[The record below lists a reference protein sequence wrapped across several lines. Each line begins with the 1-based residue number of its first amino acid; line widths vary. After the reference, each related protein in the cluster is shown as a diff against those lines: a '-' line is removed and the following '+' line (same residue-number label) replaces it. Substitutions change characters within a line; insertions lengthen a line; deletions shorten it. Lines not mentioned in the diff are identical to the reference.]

1 MNEKGHPP
9 GNPQLALIASSPTG
23 HAVRRLAEAAAARGV
38 ATVFYDT
45 FGLQAHLGGEGLA
58 LSHLGQPVLTP
69 SHALLRVGL
78 SSQTQGL
85 MLARHLAAMGVKLD
99 NPPQSM
105 ALASDKFAS
114 LVALSAA
121 GLPVPPTVLVRDP
134 AHLQAPNP
142 VTGRF
147 PVVVKLTHQ
156 SQGVGVMLA
165 ESRAALQSLMD
176 TLWLLHQPVLV
187 QRFYPEAAGQDTR
200 LMVVGGEVVAA
211 VIRTA
216 PEGDFRS
223 NLHRGGRAVA
233 HTPTPP
239 EVFLALKATRAL
251 GLDTAGVDLLN
262 THDGPVVLEVNA
274 FAGFEGLE
282 RATGVDVAGLMVARL
297 ISPSSCG
304 GR

>member
-1 MNEKGHPP
+1 MKPALPNL
-9 GNPQLALIASSPTG
+9 PQLALISSTPDS
-23 HAVRRLAEAAAARGV
+23 HAVRRLAQAAAALGV
-38 ATVFYDT
+38 DTVCYDT
-45 FGLQAHLGGEGLA
+45 FGLQAHVGDAGLA
-58 LSHLGQPVLTP
+58 LSHLGQPVCAP
-69 SHALLRVGL
+69 SHAQLRVGL
-78 SSQTQGL
+78 STQTHGL
-85 MLARHLAAMGVKLD
+85 MLARHLWAMGVKLD
-99 NPPQSM
+99 NPPQAM
-105 ALASDKFAS
+105 ALACEKFAS
-114 LVALSAA
+114 LAALSAA

-134 AHLQAPNP
+134 AHLRTANP
-142 VTGRF
+142 VTARF

-165 ESRAALQSLMD
+165 ESRAALESLLD
-176 TLWLLHQPVLV
+176 TLWLLQQPVLV

-239 EVFLALKATRAL
+239 EVFLALKAARAL
-251 GLDTAGVDLLN
+251 GLNVAGVDLLS

-282 RATGVDVAGLMVARL
+282 QATGVDVAGRMVKHL
-297 ISPSSCG
+297 VGS
-304 GR
+304 